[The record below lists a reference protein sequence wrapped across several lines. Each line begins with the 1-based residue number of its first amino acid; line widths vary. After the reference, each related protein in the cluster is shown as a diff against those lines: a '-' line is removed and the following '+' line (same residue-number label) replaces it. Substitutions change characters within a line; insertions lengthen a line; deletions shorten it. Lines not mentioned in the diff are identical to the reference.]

1 MFVNLILRIYSDLQW
16 ICNSYFFTIFC
27 AGIKERDLM
36 KTPKL
41 FTILRT
47 FSDEEIKRFEKFI
60 VSPYHNSGRNLK
72 PLFKIITK
80 NHPQYPAEKLTETK
94 ISKALKIPGKTNL
107 KNTSSQLNVRLSELT
122 KMAKDFIVI
131 ENVINNKYEYSKNL
145 AGYYL
150 KNNIYN
156 YCLSELK
163 ECDKMLNENG
173 IDELFAL
180 ERIHLQRILMENHY
194 KANKLENSVKAIR
207 HIPLYSLSFF
217 ITNIKVQLYNNFK
230 EYPVNYEFLKRIVDG
245 LNAEELVKLCED
257 DSSGILN
264 KTLYDYKRCRFY
276 LYERAEDF
284 WDLIEF
290 YKKNFEQISRY
301 LKWQYFLGLMRS
313 GTKLM
318 STRDFPLFADSLNS
332 LIDFIFERKIFSFGD
347 NEPLEDILFT
357 SIIKIKFGL
366 LTSERIQLFTD
377 KYLPEVN
384 RSRYLQQRSGLY
396 ADAFISFKK
405 SDFTKSLSLI
415 NLIAG
420 PSLSEKNNL
429 YKLKIA
435 VFYELNYVDDL
446 YYAIDTYNHFLSNN
460 TRIKGK
466 EIKLKFT
473 DVIKKLFTAKHD
485 NQKLHHEEKIQLA
498 DECRTSEFH
507 WWFKEKIEEL

>member
-1 MFVNLILRIYSDLQW
+1 
-16 ICNSYFFTIFC
+16 
-27 AGIKERDLM
+27 M
-36 KTPKL
+36 KTSKL
-41 FTILRT
+41 YTILRT

-60 VSPYHNSGRNLK
+60 ISPYHNSGRNLK
-72 PLFKIITK
+72 PLFKYLK
-80 NHPQYPAEKLTETK
+80 KYHPLYPADKLTEIK
-94 ISKALKIPGKTNL
+94 ISKALNIKGSSNVK
-107 KNTSSQLNVRLSELT
+107 KTSSQLNVRLSELT
-122 KMAKDFIVI
+122 TMAKNFAVI
-131 ENVINNKYEYSKNL
+131 EGIMNNKYEYSKNL
-145 AGYYL
+145 AVYYL

-163 ECDKMLNENG
+163 ECDNLLNEKG

-230 EYPVNYEFLKRIVDG
+230 EYPVNYEFLKMIVDS
-245 LNAEELVKLCED
+245 LNLEELVKQCED
-257 DSSGILN
+257 DGSGILN
-264 KTLYDYKRCRFY
+264 KTIYDYKRCRFY
-276 LYERAEDF
+276 LYEKAEDF

-318 STRDFPLFADSLNS
+318 STRDFPLYADSLNS
-332 LIDFIFERKIFSFGD
+332 LIDYIFERKIFSFGD

-366 LTSERIQLFTD
+366 ITPERIQLFTD

-384 RSRYLQQRSGLY
+384 RSRSLQQRSGLY
-396 ADAFISFKK
+396 ADAFINFKK
-405 SDFTKSLSLI
+405 NDFSKCLSLI
-415 NLIAG
+415 NLIAS
-420 PSLSEKNNL
+420 PSLSEKNSL

-460 TRIKGK
+460 LRIKEK
-466 EIKLKFT
+466 EMNFKFADIIKRLNN
-473 DVIKKLFTAKHD
+473 LRHS
-485 NQKLHHEEKIQLA
+485 NQVLLQKEKIQIV
-498 DECRTSEFH
+498 EKCKTSEFH
-507 WWFKEKIEEL
+507 WWFRKKIEELELKEH